1 MLFKVSSSI
10 EDNEVDSSSDSESL
24 SSEESMAV
32 AAALMVVISRPST
45 LLDVIM
51 CRFFTGLSPPF
62 SWALV
67 IATMSTEFSI
77 SILDFALSWTSGA
90 EVVGC
95 MVTLGLL
102 SSDAMVVSGATDV
115 MLTEEDKDSA
125 EGRGSDR
132 VEAIIGG
139 VDEDVNDIPVDR
151 LDNVVA
157 NGMGGGGVVD
167 AETDDKG
174 GVARPGIGGKLDKAG
189 RLDKVAK
196 ELVVMVAEEEEEEEE
211 EVAAEEE
218 GEEEE
223 GGGAEVEEEEE
234 EEEAAEPEPA
244 TDDVEA
250 EGGNGDELEEVQG
263 AVHVVVVVVVEGVEG
278 VSIGGVKQ
286 VEDNREE
293 VVVRVIVVDTSEVVE
308 A

>member
-10 EDNEVDSSSDSESL
+10 EESEVDSSSDSESL

-32 AAALMVVISRPST
+32 AAALMVVISLPST
-45 LLDVIM
+45 LLEVIM

-77 SILDFALSWTSGA
+77 SILDFGLSWPSGA

-95 MVTLGLL
+95 IVTLGLL

-115 MLTEEDKDSA
+115 MLTEEERDSA
-125 EGRGSDR
+125 EGRGSDK

-139 VDEDVNDIPVDR
+139 VDEDVKEIPVDR
-151 LDNVVA
+151 LDIEVA
-157 NGMGGGGVVD
+157 DGMGGGGVVD
-167 AETDDKG
+167 AETHDKG

-196 ELVVMVAEEEEEEEE
+196 ELVVMVAEEEEEEE
-211 EVAAEEE
+211 VVAEEE
-218 GEEEE
+218 GEEEA
-223 GGGAEVEEEEE
+223 GGGAEVEDMEV
-234 EEEAAEPEPA
+234 AAEPEPEPEPA

-250 EGGNGDELEEVQG
+250 EGGNGDEMEEVQG
-263 AVHVVVVVVVEGVEG
+263 VVHVVVVVVVEGVEG
-278 VSIGGVKQ
+278 ESIGGVKQ
-286 VEDNREE
+286 VEDNRED
-293 VVVRVIVVDTSEVVE
+293 VVVRVIVVETSEVVE